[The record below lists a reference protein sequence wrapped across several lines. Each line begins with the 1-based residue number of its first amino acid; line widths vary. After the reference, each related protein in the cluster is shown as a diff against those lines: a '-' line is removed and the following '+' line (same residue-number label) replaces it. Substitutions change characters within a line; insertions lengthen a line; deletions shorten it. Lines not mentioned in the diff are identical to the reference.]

1 MVPKCHAGARAAAS
15 RPTSPVASPDRGPP
29 VGAMGLHLFASSD
42 VAAQLF
48 FDMLTRG
55 WLGKE
60 MRALGR
66 LASVSPA
73 LRLLADAVAHIAVAF
88 HDHSLLLGRGRAGA
102 TRWFS
107 VLRDLNTIR
116 KTMPLR
122 FTLAAAGIDITAAQG
137 WRQPEITGTVV
148 ERPRFGHGFTITGSA
163 VCADCVMRTGIHCAV
178 FTLLEDCDPAVD
190 RVFAGVCDFAKFKPN
205 DYAYES
211 ADAWTLHTLT
221 GQLANSGELTNWS
234 GMAPMLS
241 LGDTIDLVLDLD
253 SEPALLSVALNGV
266 FSGVMCELPDA
277 ADGFCWLVTLDAES
291 TEDDSSGGSSS
302 DSEPGTPSSAR
313 GVPAHFAAV
322 NPHARAAV
330 RIERRAP
337 PTDLTRQMSILNLSA
352 GMV

>member
-1 MVPKCHAGARAAAS
+1 
-15 RPTSPVASPDRGPP
+15 
-29 VGAMGLHLFASSD
+29 
-42 VAAQLF
+42 
-48 FDMLTRG
+48 MLTRG

-178 FTLLEDCDPAVD
+178 FTLLEDCDPAT
-190 RVFAGVCDFAKFKPN
+190 RCL
-205 DYAYES
+205 
-211 ADAWTLHTLT
+211 TTRCLT
-221 GQLANSGELTNWS
+221 GSASSLTPTSSNSEASSNRRCGGIVGT
-234 GMAPMLS
+234 
-241 LGDTIDLVLDLD
+241 
-253 SEPALLSVALNGV
+253 ALECPSRTFQSV
-266 FSGVMCELPDA
+266 
-277 ADGFCWLVTLDAES
+277 
-291 TEDDSSGGSSS
+291 
-302 DSEPGTPSSAR
+302 
-313 GVPAHFAAV
+313 
-322 NPHARAAV
+322 
-330 RIERRAP
+330 
-337 PTDLTRQMSILNLSA
+337 
-352 GMV
+352 